1 MINKY
6 RDPELTPLNRALLEG
21 IPIFAAL
28 KPDGV
33 RIEDIVAAFKGWDS
47 AVDKAVVAATLKRL
61 VADPVIQIVKS
72 GNTTQPPTPMDDLPT
87 AICGINTQLTE
98 IKAKLDTL
106 DDIREQMSLRED
118 DPSFTVPQVAEKLH
132 VSRTKVYRLTET
144 GQLKSYKTG
153 NQVRVKASHIREYQ
167 ERHGKQVVDRAK
179 KKRRS
184 FDKDEAN
191 RLFGAGWGD

>member
-1 MINKY
+1 MRNY
-6 RDPELTPLNRALLEG
+6 DPGLAPLTRALLEG
-21 IPIFAAL
+21 IPTFAAL
-28 KPDGV
+28 KTDGV
-33 RIEDIVAAFKGWDS
+33 KVEEITAAFKGWDS
-47 AVDKAVVAATLKRL
+47 AVDDNLIAATVKRL
-61 VADPVIQIVKS
+61 VADPVIEVVRS
-72 GNTTQPPTPMDDLPT
+72 GNASQPPTCTQDLPL

-98 IKAKLDTL
+98 IKTKLDTL

-191 RLFGAGWGD
+191 RLFGAGWDD